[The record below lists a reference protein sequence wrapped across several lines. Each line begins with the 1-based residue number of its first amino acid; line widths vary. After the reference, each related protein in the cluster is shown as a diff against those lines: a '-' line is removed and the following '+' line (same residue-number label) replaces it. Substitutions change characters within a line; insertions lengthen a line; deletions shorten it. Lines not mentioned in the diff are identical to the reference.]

1 MKAVMFSYCRTL
13 CSFLDWAPSVSHFSV
28 GHCWWMFLNVL
39 KLTVKFYNTLDV
51 NLWGFSSC
59 LHSFLAHSSLASFP
73 CMDNQ
78 PLWWCQTDVRLH
90 HQSSQLG
97 ILRPSWWKSHHKSQ
111 NFISVWDEK
120 WSCVLTGRSESCTSS
135 GQLKESATQQK
146 FISQPENGLPSISKW
161 EGKYLWTW
169 VTWCYGVVMQWFYFY
184 TWKIW

>member
-1 MKAVMFSYCRTL
+1 MKAVMFSYCCTL

-97 ILRPSWWKSHHKSQ
+97 FWGPADGNHIISHR
-111 NFISVWDEK
+111 ISSV
-120 WSCVLTGRSESCTSS
+120 SGMRSEAASPLGDLNLVQVQASWRSQLLNKSS
-135 GQLKESATQQK
+135 SVNLKMDFLPYQ
-146 FISQPENGLPSISKW
+146 NGKGNTCGH
-161 EGKYLWTW
+161 E
-169 VTWCYGVVMQWFYFY
+169 
-184 TWKIW
+184 